1 MKIIDITPFFHSK
14 SGGIR
19 RYLIEKTKFLAD
31 LPHIKHT
38 IIIPGKKGR
47 TYKVNQS
54 KVYEVSSFSV
64 PFSGGYRYFRNR
76 KEIEEILREEKPDI
90 VEFGGIYHL
99 VDRFKT
105 NGFRKVAFYHS
116 DVKLYL
122 SLLPLPG
129 RFRDVIWREYFIPRL
144 NKADLILSPSHCQ
157 STILKSFGL
166 ERVKTLN
173 LGLDTALFSPQKR
186 DPFFCEKYN
195 LSKDKVKLLY
205 VGRLSPEK
213 NIDLLLRLIE
223 TLDPKRFHLFIAGEG
238 QERSKVEKYKNRL
251 LNLTYLGYIDN
262 QEELASLYASCD
274 IFLSTSHKET
284 FGLSFLEAQ
293 ASGCL
298 LVSLDMG
305 LETQPF
311 KDFLVKSY
319 DLREFKKAVEKAAQ
333 ALTESMRHK
342 VSTFIR
348 SHFSWE
354 ATFKRLLD
362 YFSCIL

>member
-19 RYLIEKTKFLAD
+19 RYLLEKTKFLAD

-38 IIIPGKKGR
+38 IIIPGEKGR
-47 TYKVNQS
+47 IYKVNQS
-54 KVYEVSSFSV
+54 VVYEVSSFPV
-64 PFSGGYRYFRNR
+64 PFSGGYRYFRNFR
-76 KEIEEILREEKPDI
+76 DIEEILMEEKPDI

-99 VDRFKT
+99 LDRFRT
-105 NGFRKVAFYHS
+105 NGYRKVAFYHS

-122 SLLPLPG
+122 SLLPLPWYL
-129 RFRDVIWREYFIPRL
+129 RNAILREYFIPRL
-144 NKADLILSPSHCQ
+144 NKADLILSPSHCH
-157 STILKSFGL
+157 SAILRSFGL

-173 LGLDTALFSPQKR
+173 LGLDTALFSPEKR
-186 DPFFCEKYN
+186 DPFFCEKFG
-195 LSKDKVKLLY
+195 LSKDIVKLLY

-213 NIDLLLRLIE
+213 NIDLLLRIIE
-223 TLDPKRFHLFIAGEG
+223 ALDPKRFHLFIAGEG
-238 QERSKVEKYKNRL
+238 QERFKVEKCQNRL
-251 LNLTYLGYIDN
+251 PNLTYLGYIDN

-274 IFLSTSHKET
+274 IFLSISRKET

-319 DLREFKKAVEKAAQ
+319 DLREFKKLIEKAAQ
-333 ALTESMRHK
+333 SLSESIRHS
-342 VSTFIR
+342 VSSYIR

-354 ATFKRLLD
+354 ITFKRLLD
-362 YFSCIL
+362 YYRYIL